1 MNGSHID
8 PTGVTHLYPIPLVD
22 FSACLVGQPTPRLE
36 VSFTNNGSTKK

>member
-22 FSACLVGQPTPRLE
+22 VGAYLVGQPTPRRE
-36 VSFTNNGSTKK
+36 VSLTNNGSTKK